1 MLGLTWREVTF
12 DLVLRQRQAG
22 GALATRPLLLLD
34 KHDAGGPRP
43 IVPTFGERRRTQ
55 LDPKEKKRKEQIDAS
70 LLTGRHK
77 SIRANFSNSDFD
89 RSTHHGEN
97 LLATE
102 HRNA

>member
-1 MLGLTWREVTF
+1 M
-12 DLVLRQRQAG
+12 
-22 GALATRPLLLLD
+22 
-34 KHDAGGPRP
+34 
-43 IVPTFGERRRTQ
+43 PTTQ

-89 RSTHHGEN
+89 RSTHHGES